1 MSSAMSPTTMPTLKS
16 ALDSL
21 ASLLAGAYRAMPR
34 KKATPQ
40 ETFGRRLARIR
51 RARGLTQP
59 ELAKKIG
66 ISGRMLAYYEAQTEH
81 VPAHLLG
88 KLSGVLA
95 VPTDELLG
103 AQPLRTVSTEAPENL
118 RFWRRLR
125 VAETLPPSDRKAIL
139 DHLDALIAKRKL
151 RQAS

>member
-1 MSSAMSPTTMPTLKS
+1 MSSTMSPTVVPSLKS

-34 KKATPQ
+34 KKSTPQ

-51 RARGLTQP
+51 RGRGLTQP

-88 KLSGVLA
+88 KLSEVLT

-103 AQPLRTVSTEAPENL
+103 AQPLRTVSAEAPENL

-139 DHLDALIAKRKL
+139 DHLEALIAKRKL